1 MTAKKAAALSLVES
15 EPTASNPVDL
25 DRMEQE
31 LRDAMEHSRPA
42 LTRASVDRQHLET
55 KRAEREA
62 ERDALVEKLTLAGNL
77 YMAFCAAVDD
87 QIADLDATIAL
98 YSGLDGQGAATQE

>member
-1 MTAKKAAALSLVES
+1 MTAKKSAALRVVEN
-15 EPTASNPVDL
+15 ETVDL

-62 ERDALVEKLTLAGNL
+62 ERATLVEKRTLAGDL
-77 YMAFCAAVDD
+77 YAAFCAAVDD

-98 YSGLDGQGAATQE
+98 YSGLDSRLPQPSDD